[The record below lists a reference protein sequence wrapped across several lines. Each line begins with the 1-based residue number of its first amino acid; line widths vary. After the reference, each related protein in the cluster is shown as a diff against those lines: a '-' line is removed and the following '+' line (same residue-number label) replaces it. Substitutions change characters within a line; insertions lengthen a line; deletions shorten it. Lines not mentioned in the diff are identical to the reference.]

1 MKYSNNDIEEI
12 YNGIILDDL
21 SNYKELESYKK
32 ILRIILDRVFFFD
45 ELTKRKNKNNYLS
58 SCTYLRELIHI
69 CNRIPKNKLEFIDEK
84 IFFSIDFSNA
94 PYDITSLNYLRS
106 ILIPKNMIE
115 KDYNKYIKYFKHY
128 FIDNYNRLLINQK
141 MEDLPAYND
150 MDKLLSIIFFVFYD
164 NRYLELY
171 IDFYILFI
179 GYFYANNYNVNN
191 IKVILDKINANFYH
205 YYDLVNMNINK
216 NLNIDVYYFIENLL
230 KEKDNNKKLI
240 K

>member
-1 MKYSNNDIEEI
+1 
-12 YNGIILDDL
+12 
-21 SNYKELESYKK
+21 
-32 ILRIILDRVFFFD
+32 
-45 ELTKRKNKNNYLS
+45 
-58 SCTYLRELIHI
+58 
-69 CNRIPKNKLEFIDEK
+69 
-84 IFFSIDFSNA
+84 
-94 PYDITSLNYLRS
+94 
-106 ILIPKNMIE
+106 
-115 KDYNKYIKYFKHY
+115 
-128 FIDNYNRLLINQK
+128 

-150 MDKLLSIIFFVFYD
+150 MDKLLTIIFFVFYD

-191 IKVILDKINANFYH
+191 IRVILDKINANFDH

>member
-150 MDKLLSIIFFVFYD
+150 MDKLLTIIFFVFYD

-191 IKVILDKINANFYH
+191 IRVILDKINANFDN

-230 KEKDNNKKLI
+230 KEKDNNKKII

>member
-150 MDKLLSIIFFVFYD
+150 MDKLLTIIFFVFYD

-191 IKVILDKINANFYH
+191 IRVILDKINANFDH

>member
-141 MEDLPAYND
+141 MEDLSAYND
-150 MDKLLSIIFFVFYD
+150 MDKLLTIIFFVFYD

-191 IKVILDKINANFYH
+191 IRVILDKINANFDH